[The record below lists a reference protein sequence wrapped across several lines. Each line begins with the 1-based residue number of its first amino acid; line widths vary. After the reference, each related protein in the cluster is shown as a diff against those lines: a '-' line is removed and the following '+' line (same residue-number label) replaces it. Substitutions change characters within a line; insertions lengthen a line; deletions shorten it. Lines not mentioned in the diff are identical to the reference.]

1 MRKIKVMADY
11 QCHPLWDPPTG
22 AYGDIDPSTLPIT
35 EGLKHKLINWA
46 ASFDETL
53 DVADPANSGFKSIE
67 VEAAFKARGI
77 QLAEQLQ
84 KELGSGFLVS
94 VKV

>member
-1 MRKIKVMADY
+1 MADY
-11 QCHPLWDPPTG
+11 QCHPLWDLSTG

-35 EGLKHKLINWA
+35 EGLKQKLIDWA
-46 ASFDETL
+46 ASFDEAL
-53 DVADPANSGFKSIE
+53 DMEDPANSGFKSVE
-67 VEAAFKARGI
+67 VEAAFRVQGI

-84 KELGSGFLVS
+84 KELGAGFLVS

>member
-11 QCHPLWDPPTG
+11 QCHPLWDISPG
-22 AYGDIDPSTLPIT
+22 AYGDIDPNTLPIS
-35 EGLKHKLINWA
+35 EGLKQKLTDWA

-53 DVADPANSGFKSIE
+53 DIEDPAKSGFKSIE

-84 KELGSGFLVS
+84 KELGPGFMVS